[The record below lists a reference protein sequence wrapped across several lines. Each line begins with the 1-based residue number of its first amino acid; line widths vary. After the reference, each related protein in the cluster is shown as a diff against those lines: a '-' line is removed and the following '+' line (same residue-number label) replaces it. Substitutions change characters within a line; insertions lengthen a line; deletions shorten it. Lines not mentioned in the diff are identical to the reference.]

1 MSKLLIQL
9 VRCNF
14 RCGRM
19 LHSRTRELAGWG
31 GVSAAHLKGI

>member
-1 MSKLLIQL
+1 MSKLLIRL

-19 LHSRTRELAGWG
+19 LHSRARELAGWSG
-31 GVSAAHLKGI
+31 MPAAHLKRI